1 MELSVFFLRRFAH
14 SVTLVAVLALTTF
27 VLIGEAPGSYL
38 DDLATNPQVSQES
51 LARMRAQF
59 GLDRPFYEK
68 FWRWARSVASGDFG
82 YSFVYQR
89 PIRQLI
95 GERIVNTVMLN
106 VLALI
111 VAWSAGILVGLLA
124 AASRGSWIDWI
135 VGGVTTVLL
144 ATPGVV
150 LALVLLASGA
160 TLGLP
165 IGGLSSAG
173 LESPAVSAWLVD
185 LARHLVLPVIAVA
198 AGWFPAIA
206 RHTRAALL
214 VALEAPY
221 MLTARAKGVG
231 RGRLLAVHAL
241 REALN
246 PLTSLFGPSV
256 AALLSASLLVE
267 VVMGWPG
274 IGQLTYDAVLRRDIF
289 LVVDL
294 VMLSAVLLLVGNI
307 IGDLLLRRVDPRVA
321 ER

>member
-1 MELSVFFLRRFAH
+1 MSFTLYFLQRLAH

-27 VLIGEAPGSYL
+27 LLIGQAPGSYL
-38 DDLATNPQVSQES
+38 DELANNPQVSAES

-68 FWRWARSVASGDFG
+68 FWRWSRSVVSGDFG

-95 GERIVNTVMLN
+95 GERVWNTVLLN
-106 VLALI
+106 LSALI
-111 VAWSAGILVGLLA
+111 VAWTAGVVLGLLA
-124 AASRGSWIDWI
+124 AANRGSWIDGI
-135 VGGVTTVLL
+135 VGGTTTILIG
-144 ATPGVV
+144 TPSVV
-150 LALVLLASGA
+150 LAVVLLASGA

-173 LESPAVSAWLVD
+173 RESAGMAAWIGD
-185 LARHLVLPVIAVA
+185 LARHLLLPVTAVA

-214 VALEAPY
+214 AALEAPH

-231 RGRLLAVHAL
+231 RGRLLVVHAL

-267 VVMGWPG
+267 VVMAWPG
-274 IGQLTYDAVLRRDIF
+274 IGQLTYDAVLKRDIF

-294 VMLSAVLLLVGNI
+294 VLLSAVLLLIGNV
-307 IGDLLLRRVDPRVA
+307 IGDVLLRRVDPRVA
-321 ER
+321 GR